1 MRASPWTVWC
11 MVLGFALGG
20 VFDGILLHQILQWH
34 HLLSA
39 IEGQSHLQVLWDGYF
54 HGAMYILTIVALWG
68 LWRAHRTA
76 RDANGRLPA
85 GALLI
90 GFGAWHVADAVLAH
104 WVLGLHH
111 IGMDSDN
118 PLLWDLIWLA
128 AFGLVP
134 LLAGWILVRHRGR
147 AAA

>member
-1 MRASPWTVWC
+1 MHASPWTVWC

-39 IEGQSHLQVLWDGYF
+39 IEGHSHLQVRWDGYF
-54 HGAMYILTIVALWG
+54 HGAMYILAVASLWA

-76 RDANGRLPA
+76 PDANGRPLT

-90 GFGAWHVADAVLAH
+90 GFGAWHVVDAVLAH

-111 IGMDSDN
+111 IRMDSGN

-134 LLAGWILVRHRGR
+134 LVLGWVLAPRGGR
-147 AAA
+147 ARG